1 MRGAPQGELMRFRHV
16 LLMLLVAALAVT
28 AGAAAG
34 DRPGKPEKT
43 RPDRSAPCRHK
54 NVLLQGAF
62 MEAGTDSFKMNVL
75 KGNRSG
81 RKLKGE
87 QTVKVDDKTR
97 IRRKGKK
104 GNAALADLLKDDRL
118 LVLARCKAGQTAG
131 SFMLLA
137 RFVKARPPKPAT
149 PDSE

>member
-1 MRGAPQGELMRFRHV
+1 MRFRHV

-34 DRPGKPEKT
+34 DRTGKPDKT

-54 NVLLQGAF
+54 NVLLQGTF

-118 LVLARCKAGQTAG
+118 LVLARCMPGESAG
-131 SFMLLA
+131 SFTLLA
-137 RFVKARPPKPAT
+137 RKVKARPAKAPEPA
-149 PDSE
+149 PESG

>member
-1 MRGAPQGELMRFRHV
+1 MRFRHV

-34 DRPGKPEKT
+34 DRPGKPEKN

-54 NVLLQGAF
+54 NVLLKGSF
-62 MEAGTDSFKMNVL
+62 MEAGADSFTMNVL
-75 KGNRSG
+75 KGNRGG

-87 QTVKVDDKTR
+87 QTVTVDAKTKM
-97 IRRKGKK
+97 RRKGKEGK
-104 GNAALADLLKDDRL
+104 AALADLVKDDRL
-118 LVLARCKAGQTAG
+118 LVLARCKPGETAG

-137 RFVKARPPKPAT
+137 RFVQARPTKPAG
-149 PDSE
+149 S

>member
-1 MRGAPQGELMRFRHV
+1 MF
-16 LLMLLVAALAVT
+16 LVAALAVT

-54 NVLLQGAF
+54 NVLLHGTFMAAGA
-62 MEAGTDSFKMNVL
+62 DSFTMNVL
-75 KGNRSG
+75 KGNRPG

-97 IRRKGKK
+97 IRRRGKK
-104 GNAALADLLKDDRL
+104 GQAALADLLKDDRL
-118 LVLARCKAGQTAG
+118 LVHAKCMPGEAAG
-131 SFMLLA
+131 SFTLLA
-137 RFVKARPPKPAT
+137 RRVKARPAKPPAST
-149 PDSE
+149 PASG

>member
-1 MRGAPQGELMRFRHV
+1 
-16 LLMLLVAALAVT
+16 
-28 AGAAAG
+28 
-34 DRPGKPEKT
+34 
-43 RPDRSAPCRHK
+43 
-54 NVLLQGAF
+54 
-62 MEAGTDSFKMNVL
+62 MEAGTNSFKMNVL

-131 SFMLLA
+131 SFTLLA

>member
-1 MRGAPQGELMRFRHV
+1 MRFRHV

-34 DRPGKPEKT
+34 DRPGKPEKN

-54 NVLLQGAF
+54 NVLLHGTFMAAGA
-62 MEAGTDSFKMNVL
+62 DSFTMNVL
-75 KGNRSG
+75 KGNRGG

-87 QTVKVDDKTR
+87 QTLAVDDKTR
-97 IRRKGKK
+97 FRRKGKEGK
-104 GNAALADLLKDDRL
+104 AALADLLKDDRL
-118 LVLARCKAGQTAG
+118 LVLARCNRGETAG
-131 SFMLLA
+131 SFSLLA

-149 PDSE
+149 PDSD